1 MTQTP
6 SILERPPQERII
18 VADDHPVFREGLSR
32 IAQRVFPHACIL
44 EAGDMDEVLALAAA
58 GAPPSLFMLDL
69 LFPGQSPQA
78 IGALRQRF
86 TRSSI
91 VIVSMVDNRELID
104 EVMAAGADGF
114 IGKATPP
121 DEIAEALR
129 AVRDGDFVLTLG
141 PAGVPAFAEVRHL
154 LEQLTPRQQD
164 VLRLL
169 VRGLANKEIARELDI
184 SPFTVRIHVSA
195 LMRTLDVNSR
205 AAAAAMGAKAGL
217 R

>member
-1 MTQTP
+1 MTQT
-6 SILERPPQERII
+6 SCILERPPQERII

-44 EAGDMDEVLALAAA
+44 EAGDMDEVVALAAA

>member
-1 MTQTP
+1 MIDQTQ
-6 SILERPPQERII
+6 QDRII

-32 IAQRVFPHACIL
+32 IAQRVFPEACIV
-44 EAGDMDEVLALAAA
+44 EAGDMDEVIEAARVGPA
-58 GAPPSLFMLDL
+58 PSLFMLDL

-78 IGALRQRF
+78 IGTLRQAF
-86 TRSSI
+86 QRSSI

-121 DEIAEALR
+121 DEIVAALL
-129 AVRDGDFVLTLG
+129 AVRAGDFVLSLG
-141 PAGVPAFAEVRHL
+141 PAGVPAFSEDRHL

-164 VLRLL
+164 VMRLL
-169 VRGLANKEIARELDI
+169 VRGLSNKEIARELDI
-184 SPFTVRIHVSA
+184 SPFTVRIHVSS
-195 LMRTLDVNSR
+195 LLRTLDVSSR
-205 AAAAAMGAKAGL
+205 AAAAAKAAQAGL

>member
-1 MTQTP
+1 MTHTP
-6 SILERPPQERII
+6 PNLERSAQERII

-32 IAQRVFPHACIL
+32 IAQRVFPRACIL
-44 EAGDMDEVLALAAA
+44 EAGDMDEVLALAVA
-58 GAPPSLFMLDL
+58 GVPPSLFMLDL
-69 LFPGQSPQA
+69 LFPGQSPEA

-121 DEIAEALR
+121 DEIAEALQ

-141 PAGVPAFAEVRHL
+141 PAGVPAFAEARHL
-154 LEQLTPRQQD
+154 LEQLTPRQQE

-195 LMRTLDVNSR
+195 LMRTLDVSSR

>member
-1 MTQTP
+1 MTHTP
-6 SILERPPQERII
+6 PILERPPQERVI

-44 EAGDMDEVLALAAA
+44 EAGDMDEVVALAAA

-129 AVRDGDFVLTLG
+129 AVSEGDFVLTLG
-141 PAGVPAFAEVRHL
+141 PPGVPAFAEAQHL

-184 SPFTVRIHVSA
+184 SPFTVRIHMSA
-195 LMRTLDVNSR
+195 LMRTLDVSSR
-205 AAAAAMGAKAGL
+205 AAAAAMAAKAGL

>member
-1 MTQTP
+1 MTHTP
-6 SILERPPQERII
+6 PILDRPPQDRII

-44 EAGDMDEVLALAAA
+44 EACDMDEVLTLSAA

-69 LFPGQSPQA
+69 LFPGQSPEA

-91 VIVSMVDNRELID
+91 VIVSMVDNRGLID

-121 DEIAEALR
+121 DEIADALR
-129 AVRDGDFVLTLG
+129 AVSEGDFVLTLG
-141 PAGVPAFAEVRHL
+141 PPGVPAFAEAQHL

-184 SPFTVRIHVSA
+184 SPFTVRIHMSA
-195 LMRTLDVNSR
+195 LMRTLDVSSR
-205 AAAAAMGAKAGL
+205 AAAAAMAAKAGL

>member
-1 MTQTP
+1 M
-6 SILERPPQERII
+6 LERPPQERII
-18 VADDHPVFREGLSR
+18 VADDHPIFREGLSR
-32 IAQRVFPHACIL
+32 IAQRVFPHACIF
-44 EAGDMDEVLALAAA
+44 EACDMDEVLALAAA
-58 GAPPSLFMLDL
+58 GPPPSLFMLDL
-69 LFPGQSPQA
+69 LFPGQSPEA
-78 IGALRQRF
+78 IGGLRQRY

-91 VIVSMVDNRELID
+91 VIVSMVDNREVID
-104 EVMAAGADGF
+104 QVMAVGADGY

-121 DEIAEALR
+121 DEIAEALQ
-129 AVRDGDFVLTLG
+129 AVRDGEFVLTLG
-141 PAGVPAFAEVRHL
+141 PAGVPAFAESRHL

-195 LMRTLDVNSR
+195 LMRTLDVSSR
-205 AAAAAMGAKAGL
+205 AAAAAMAAKAGL

>member
-1 MTQTP
+1 MTTIAP
-6 SILERPPQERII
+6 LSDRSPQERII

-44 EAGDMDEVLALAAA
+44 EAGDMDEVLALATA

-78 IGALRQRF
+78 IGGLRQRF

-104 EVMAAGADGF
+104 EVMASGADGF

-121 DEIAEALR
+121 DEIAEALQ
-129 AVRDGDFVLTLG
+129 AVRDGEFVLTLG
-141 PAGVPAFAEVRHL
+141 PAGVPAFAEARHL

-195 LMRTLDVNSR
+195 LMRTLDVGSR

>member
-1 MTQTP
+1 MTHTP
-6 SILERPPQERII
+6 PNLERSAQERII

-32 IAQRVFPHACIL
+32 ITQRVFPHACIL
-44 EAGDMDEVLALAAA
+44 EAGDMDEVLALAVA
-58 GAPPSLFMLDL
+58 GVPPSLFMLDL

-121 DEIAEALR
+121 DEIAEALQ

-141 PAGVPAFAEVRHL
+141 PAGVPAFAEARHL

-195 LMRTLDVNSR
+195 LMRTLDVSSR

>member
-1 MTQTP
+1 MTNIPAFPDRSPT
-6 SILERPPQERII
+6 ERII

-32 IAQRVFPHACIL
+32 IAQRVFPHASVI
-44 EAGDMDEVLALAAA
+44 EAGDMDEVLAVADA
-58 GAPPSLFMLDL
+58 GAAPSLFMLDL

-86 TRSSI
+86 QRSSI

-121 DEIAEALR
+121 DEIAQALL
-129 AVRDGDFVLTLG
+129 AVRAGDFVLTLG
-141 PAGVPAFAEVRHL
+141 PAGVPTFSEDGHL

-184 SPFTVRIHVSA
+184 SPFTVRIHVSS
-195 LMRTLDVNSR
+195 LLRTLDVSSR
-205 AAAAAMGAKAGL
+205 AAAAVKAAKAGL

>member
-1 MTQTP
+1 MTDTSP
-6 SILERPPQERII
+6 ILERPPQERII

-32 IAQRVFPHACIL
+32 IVQRVFPHACIL
-44 EAGDMDEVLALAAA
+44 EAGDMDEVLAQAAA

-69 LFPGQSPQA
+69 LFPGQSPEA

-104 EVMAAGADGF
+104 EVMASGADGF

-121 DEIAEALR
+121 DEIAEALQ
-129 AVRDGDFVLTLG
+129 AVRDGEFVLTLG
-141 PAGVPAFAEVRHL
+141 PAGVPAFAEARHL

-164 VLRLL
+164 VLRLV

-195 LMRTLDVNSR
+195 LMRTLDVSSR
-205 AAAAAMGAKAGL
+205 AAAAAMAAKAGL

>member
-1 MTQTP
+1 MTTP
-6 SILERPPQERII
+6 PTLERSQPERII

-32 IAQRVFPHACIL
+32 IAKRVFPHACIL
-44 EAGDMDEVLALAAA
+44 EAGDMHEVLALADA
-58 GAPPSLFMLDL
+58 GAAPSLFMLDL

-86 TRSSI
+86 QRSSI

-121 DEIAEALR
+121 DEIGEALL
-129 AVRDGDFVLTLG
+129 AVRAGDFVLTLG
-141 PAGVPAFAEVRHL
+141 PAGVPAFSAGKHL

-195 LMRTLDVNSR
+195 LMRTLDVSSR
-205 AAAAAMGAKAGL
+205 AAAAALAAKAGL

>member
-1 MTQTP
+1 MNNTSP
-6 SILERPPQERII
+6 VPERSTQERII

-32 IAQRVFPHACIL
+32 IVRRVFPQACVL
-44 EAGDMDEVLALAAA
+44 EAGDMDEMQALADA
-58 GAPPSLFMLDL
+58 GTAPCLFMLDL
-69 LFPGQSPQA
+69 LFPGQSPEA
-78 IGALRQRF
+78 IGALRQKF

-91 VIVSMVDNRELID
+91 VIVSMVDNRDLID

-121 DEIAEALR
+121 DEIVAALK
-129 AVRDGDFVLTLG
+129 AVREGDFVMALG
-141 PAGVPAFAEVRHL
+141 PAGVPTYASGQHL
-154 LEQLTPRQQD
+154 LERLTPRQLA

-205 AAAAAMGAKAGL
+205 AAAAAIAAKAGL
-217 R
+217 G

>member
-1 MTQTP
+1 MTTIALL
-6 SILERPPQERII
+6 SDRSPQERII

-44 EAGDMDEVLALAAA
+44 EAGDMDEVVALAAA

-104 EVMAAGADGF
+104 EVMVAGADGF

-195 LMRTLDVNSR
+195 LMRTLDVSSR

>member
-1 MTQTP
+1 MTNTP
-6 SILERPPQERII
+6 PTPELPPQERII

-44 EAGDMDEVLALAAA
+44 EAGDMDEVLTLAAA

-69 LFPGQSPQA
+69 LFPGQSPEA
-78 IGALRQRF
+78 ISALRQRF

-91 VIVSMVDNRELID
+91 VIVSMVDYRELID

-121 DEIAEALR
+121 DEIAEALQ